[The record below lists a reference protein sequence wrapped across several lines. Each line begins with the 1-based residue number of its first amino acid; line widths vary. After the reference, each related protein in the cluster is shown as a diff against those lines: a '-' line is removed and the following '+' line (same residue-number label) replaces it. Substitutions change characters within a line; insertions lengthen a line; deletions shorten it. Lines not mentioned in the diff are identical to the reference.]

1 MSNSYYIVFGLSAI
15 ICVTLGI
22 FANMNARTLTAVCD
36 DSEHETDLPSDENK
50 LVNQDTIYK
59 KSQGF
64 DATITY
70 IGSALVGV
78 GGAIVLSIVM
88 VPFTDNPNKQG
99 GGMLSKSIGGYTFS
113 AIIIMIIICKF
124 ILTPWNKY
132 TERNLQ
138 HLIEQDNRIMYGMLG
153 FSVGYLLSC
162 ILQQISNNRAKEE
175 PQEQTHVSLPFT
187 IIGMLTSAMLIAYGV
202 IARNQYEKCDTENKS
217 EKLKSVTTSAYVA
230 IATGCLFI
238 VIWIALAVTH
248 AQRNRAIAKP
258 LQNEKAIE
266 NADKKGADA
275 DGSATSEVNDGES
288 EKRSWLS
295 RLFGGKKRP
304 R

>member
-1 MSNSYYIVFGLSAI
+1 
-15 ICVTLGI
+15 
-22 FANMNARTLTAVCD
+22 
-36 DSEHETDLPSDENK
+36 
-50 LVNQDTIYK
+50 
-59 KSQGF
+59 
-64 DATITY
+64 
-70 IGSALVGV
+70 
-78 GGAIVLSIVM
+78 
-88 VPFTDNPNKQG
+88 NPNKQG
-99 GGMLSKSIGGYTFS
+99 EGMLSKSIGGYTFS

-162 ILQQISNNRAKEE
+162 ILQQISNNRANPDEA
-175 PQEQTHVSLPFT
+175 QEQTHVSLPFT
-187 IIGMLTSAMLIAYGV
+187 IIGMSTSAMLIAYGV

-248 AQRNRAIAKP
+248 AQRNRAKAKA
-258 LQNEKAIE
+258 LQNAKAKE
-266 NADKKGADA
+266 NVDKKGADA
-275 DGSATSEVNDGES
+275 DPSATPEVNDGES
-288 EKRSWLS
+288 KKRSFLS
-295 RLFGGKKRP
+295 RLF
-304 R
+304 

>member
-78 GGAIVLSIVM
+78 GGAIVLSIMM
-88 VPFTDNPNKQG
+88 VPFTVNPNKQG
-99 GGMLSKSIGGYTFS
+99 EGMLSKSIGGYTFS

-162 ILQQISNNRAKEE
+162 ILQQISNNRANPDEA
-175 PQEQTHVSLPFT
+175 QEQTHVSLPFT
-187 IIGMLTSAMLIAYGV
+187 IIGMSTSAMLIAYGV

-248 AQRNRAIAKP
+248 AQRNRAKAKA
-258 LQNEKAIE
+258 LQNAKAKE
-266 NADKKGADA
+266 NVDKKGADA
-275 DGSATSEVNDGES
+275 DPSATPEVNDGES
-288 EKRSWLS
+288 KKRSFLS
-295 RLFGGKKRP
+295 RLFG
-304 R
+304 